1 MDLDRMFGWPQTA
14 GGDLFLLEVKDF
26 RESFGDAELINLMEK
41 AFSDGFPTGRAKNW
55 HPATV
60 SSLRHAMSQYTRL
73 AMRRLVKKIADTDDS
88 DEAVAAR
95 SGKAKT
101 AGGTLNALTK
111 KHRMSLIADVAC
123 KTVAYLKRHDPT
135 ELTEI
140 LTDTIYAPQELA
152 DWTQLSNRDLK
163 AIGEALGRA
172 LNRPAKTTIAGAL
185 LIRVEGAPGAGK
197 TRLIEGTII
206 PALKLHG
213 YLPSPTSG
221 IVGSD
226 AEEHIVGV
234 LPPPG
239 LPENSV
245 LTMLPKDELVWL
257 ASTAG
262 KAYLEAV
269 AGNAE
274 RGVAGGGVFKNR
286 IRFLGRVYSRLKELA
301 GHTDGPERLI

>member
-1 MDLDRMFGWPQTA
+1 MKLDWIFTSHTPETFQIL
-14 GGDLFLLEVKDF
+14 DEVSRF
-26 RESFGDAELINLMEK
+26 RRDFGDAALFNLMDK
-41 AFSDGFPTGRAKNW
+41 TFSDGMPQR
-55 HPATV
+55 PALKWAPADKAA
-60 SSLRHAMSQYTRL
+60 LREAMQRY
-73 AMRRLVKKIADTDDS
+73 RRHGIADDS

-95 SGKAKT
+95 SGKTKT

-172 LNRPAKTTIAGAL
+172 LNRPAKPTIAGAL

-213 YLPSPTSG
+213 YLPAPTSG

-226 AEEHIVGV
+226 AEERIVGV

-239 LPENSV
+239 LPENSI

-274 RGVAGGGVFKNR
+274 RGVAGGAVFKNR
-286 IRFLGRVYSRLKELA
+286 VRFLGRVYSRLKELA

>member
-1 MDLDRMFGWPQTA
+1 MNLDRIFSSQIP

-26 RESFGDAELINLMEK
+26 RESFGDAELINLMSK
-41 AFSDGFPTGRAKNW
+41 ALADGIPSGRARDW
-55 HPATV
+55 PRPDVA
-60 SSLRHAMSQYTRL
+60 SLRHAMAKYTRK
-73 AMRRLVKKIADTDDS
+73 AMLDLVKKIADADDS

-95 SGKAKT
+95 SGKTKT
-101 AGGTLNALTK
+101 AGGPLNALTK

-123 KTVAYLKRHDPT
+123 KTVAFLKRHDPL
-135 ELTEI
+135 ELNEI

-163 AIGEALGRA
+163 TIGEALGRA
-172 LNRPAKTTIAGAL
+172 LNRPAKTTIAGEL

-213 YLPSPTSG
+213 YLPAPTSG
-221 IVGSD
+221 IVGAD
-226 AEEHIVGV
+226 AEEHVVGV

-239 LPENSV
+239 LPENSI

-262 KAYLEAV
+262 KAYLDAV
-269 AGNAE
+269 AGTAE
-274 RGVAGGGVFKNR
+274 RGPAPGTMLKNR

-301 GHTDGPERLI
+301 GHTDGPGRLI